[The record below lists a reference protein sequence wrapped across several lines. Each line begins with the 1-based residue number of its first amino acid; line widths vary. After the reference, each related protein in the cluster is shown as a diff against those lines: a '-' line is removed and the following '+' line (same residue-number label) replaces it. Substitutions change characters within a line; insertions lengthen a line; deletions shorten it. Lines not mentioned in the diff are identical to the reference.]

1 MLKEKVKR
9 NLNICHMLFILLQT
23 DFRGKTQETV
33 KMRCLTVIFLDFY
46 MNVRSALGA
55 AGMW

>member
-1 MLKEKVKR
+1 
-9 NLNICHMLFILLQT
+9 MLFILLQT
-23 DFRGKTQETV
+23 DSRGKTQETV
-33 KMRCLTVIFLDFY
+33 KIGCLFTFTLRYSLTVIVLDFY